1 LSGQG
6 RGRSWIAAALLA
18 LLTFPADQPAAAPFP
33 PERIAERTF
42 ERSWPASA
50 FADVEIKIARGRVVV
65 HGGEGREIRLR
76 ARLGAGVEALEVR
89 RADQWV
95 AFAVEAPIEGPTD
108 DMASELEVWLP
119 AASTLDVAAPAAD
132 VEIEGVAGKVAVRT
146 LSGAL
151 VLRGAPSDV
160 FAQSTS
166 GAFAL
171 DVVSPLVMVKN
182 VAGAVR
188 IAGAIEELRVETV
201 SGRLDLEAAVGD
213 EAHLATAEGE
223 IEVRGEIGEVARLR
237 VETLNGIARLR
248 LPAALEGRF
257 HLRSF
262 QGELVNELGPAFE
275 RPGPRR
281 EVRWQQGR
289 SPRRIEVETFAGR
302 IELLRR

>member
-1 LSGQG
+1 MSGRTVFG
-6 RGRSWIAAALLA
+6 SIAALL
-18 LLTFPADQPAAAPFP
+18 LLGAGELAAAPFP
-33 PERIAERTF
+33 PERIVERTF
-42 ERSWPASA
+42 ERSWPAGT
-50 FADVEIKIARGRVVV
+50 FADIEIKIARGRVVV

-89 RADQWV
+89 RADQWL
-95 AFAVEAPIEGPTD
+95 AFAIEAPIEGSLVE
-108 DMASELEVWLP
+108 MRSELEIWLP

-132 VEIEGVAGKVAVRT
+132 VEIEGIAGKVTVRT
-146 LSGAL
+146 LSGTL
-151 VLRGAPSDV
+151 GLRGAPSDV

-171 DVVSPLVMVKN
+171 DVVCPVVVVKN

-201 SGRLDLEAAVGD
+201 SGKLDVEAAVGE

-223 IEVRGEIGEVARLR
+223 IEVRGEIGEVARLG
-237 VETLNGIARLR
+237 VETLNGVARLR
-248 LPAALEGRF
+248 LPAAIEGRF
-257 HLRSF
+257 RLRSF

-275 RPGPRR
+275 RSGLRR
-281 EVRWQQGR
+281 EVSWQQGR
-289 SPRRIEVETFAGR
+289 SARRVEVETFAGR